1 MVGEFA
7 DRLVLA
13 SAVSVVAVLSGATAH
28 ASATRVASTPP
39 PECPASSTV
48 AIALKQRIRKLSSSV
63 VPYGDGQGTN
73 GEERTCIYTTVGGT
87 SLTVRLSSG
96 AQILAFVDA
105 EDAAEST
112 AATGYGRGSTV
123 GAEVIPVF
131 GAGNDAWAIKTG
143 GTLAALYGQNSIL
156 ITAPKASVAEMKALA
171 TRALGIPSPVDKG
184 T

>member
-1 MVGEFA
+1 MS
-7 DRLVLA
+7 LSVLA
-13 SAVSVVAVLSGATAH
+13 LSAAH
-28 ASATRVASTPP
+28 ASTTPVGPTPVP
-39 PECPASSTV
+39 PKCPAPSIV
-48 AIALKQRIRKLSSSV
+48 AIALKQGIRKQSSTIV
-63 VPYGDGQGTN
+63 AYGDQQGTN
-73 GEERTCIYTTVGGT
+73 GETRTCIYTTAAGRA
-87 SLTVRLSSG
+87 LTVRLSSG

-112 AATGYGRGSTV
+112 AATGYGTGSTV
-123 GAEVIPVF
+123 GADVIPVF
-131 GAGNDAWAIKTG
+131 GTGNDAWAIRNG